1 MRVTLQSAE
10 TTFPFQYAK
19 IKNFYIYKDY
29 KIFIAQKLNVI
40 GSNSHIRGIQV
51 ELVEDEL
58 LFRSDDLYHHGVLHL
73 KPQGLDAYLIEKD
86 NRVKPTFFF

>member
-1 MRVTLQSAE
+1 MHVTSAE

-40 GSNSHIRGIQV
+40 GSNTHIRGMQV
-51 ELVEDEL
+51 ELIEDEFL
-58 LFRSDDLYHHGVLHL
+58 MTCTVM
-73 KPQGLDAYLIEKD
+73 E
-86 NRVKPTFFF
+86 FFI